1 MFKPAGALGLRTFPD
16 MAVTKPMSESADPLD
31 AYKAFMAKHN
41 KPVATKA
48 GNPGASD
55 KTEENNKPDANN
67 DSRKKPG
74 TSSTAKD
81 GKVYETYTYDER
93 SQPGGEG
100 AGMPSA
106 TKTRTSRAENP
117 VEEVDEDEPV
127 DVRPRW
133 RASDFPPN
141 IVDMD
146 TEATDATAAATV
158 DHDAR
163 EDLDDDDD
171 DDADVA
177 AHAPVHRPTT
187 AITLAS
193 LLDKIT
199 DRAWRN
205 LAILLG
211 ACLGAAYE
219 VAVLPSTRRNFN
231 RAVYA
236 LTGTWRGESPLSS
249 SAGRA
254 LSAIDF
260 YAILADVFGAVAFF
274 GANVACA
281 IAAVIVTVR
290 IIKVFTGMNES
301 ALNFICIPFTW
312 GYAKGFVDDVTA
324 DEFGAS
330 TLGWYQRHG
339 ASLGLTVAAVET
351 METVAPVTT
360 RGLCLGLCFSALAAD
375 FLSFAGGFV
384 WVLALLL
391 ATWTARFVLRLALKL
406 LTPIFPPAD
415 QLKNA
420 MPDLAV
426 VPGLVS
432 RAAHGLLA
440 GGAAGAKAARHVG
453 AGVGKG
459 AVNLSVKGIKGA
471 GAIGAGVGVKGIRG
485 SIGAGKAAGG
495 IAVGGA
501 RAGMAVGGAA
511 ARGTLFGIV
520 GATRAGLG
528 AGAAATR
535 LGVKGTVL
543 AGKTAASAPGYVW
556 RTTGRI
562 RSFVKLVTVQAEAAL
577 DPVAPKLKRA
587 LHEDGK
593 LPSKVPREYRK
604 PKKGVTPAGGGGGGG
619 LAAKLDKLQEESKK
633 NARVTR

>member
-1 MFKPAGALGLRTFPD
+1 MDPVTTKFGVIFKPAGALGLRTFPD

-55 KTEENNKPDANN
+55 KTEENKGTPDANN
-67 DSRKKPG
+67 DNRKHG
-74 TSSTAKD
+74 TSSTGKD

-117 VEEVDEDEPV
+117 VEEVDEDDEPV

-146 TEATDATAAATV
+146 PDATAAATV

-163 EDLDDDDD
+163 EDLVEDDD

-177 AHAPVHRPTT
+177 AHARVHRPTT

-236 LTGTWRGESPLSS
+236 LTGTWRGESPLSVT
-249 SAGRA
+249 AGRTI
-254 LSAIDF
+254 SAIDF
-260 YAILADVFGAVAFF
+260 YAILADVFGAIAFF

-312 GYAKGFVDDVTA
+312 GYAKGFVENVTA

-339 ASLGLTVAAVET
+339 ASLGLTVAVVET

-360 RGLCLGLCFSALAAD
+360 RGLCLGLCFSAFAAD

-426 VPGLVS
+426 HVARPADTAAARDPRARGVRGAVERLVPRVAVLDVARGAVEAE
-432 RAAHGLLA
+432 RAARDA
-440 GGAAGAKAARHVG
+440 GG
-453 AGVGKG
+453 
-459 AVNLSVKGIKGA
+459 GA
-471 GAIGAGVGVKGIRG
+471 GAGRDRAPPRRARRHPAPVPRDPGHHGHHLRPDLRHREAPPQEARQAGGPGQARRHQRAGVR
-485 SIGAGKAAGG
+485 
-495 IAVGGA
+495 
-501 RAGMAVGGAA
+501 
-511 ARGTLFGIV
+511 
-520 GATRAGLG
+520 
-528 AGAAATR
+528 R
-535 LGVKGTVL
+535 L
-543 AGKTAASAPGYVW
+543 
-556 RTTGRI
+556 R
-562 RSFVKLVTVQAEAAL
+562 
-577 DPVAPKLKRA
+577 
-587 LHEDGK
+587 
-593 LPSKVPREYRK
+593 
-604 PKKGVTPAGGGGGGG
+604 
-619 LAAKLDKLQEESKK
+619 
-633 NARVTR
+633 

>member
-1 MFKPAGALGLRTFPD
+1 M
-16 MAVTKPMSESADPLD
+16 
-31 AYKAFMAKHN
+31 
-41 KPVATKA
+41 
-48 GNPGASD
+48 
-55 KTEENNKPDANN
+55 
-67 DSRKKPG
+67 
-74 TSSTAKD
+74 
-81 GKVYETYTYDER
+81 
-93 SQPGGEG
+93 
-100 AGMPSA
+100 
-106 TKTRTSRAENP
+106 
-117 VEEVDEDEPV
+117 
-127 DVRPRW
+127 
-133 RASDFPPN
+133 
-141 IVDMD
+141 
-146 TEATDATAAATV
+146 
-158 DHDAR
+158 
-163 EDLDDDDD
+163 
-171 DDADVA
+171 
-177 AHAPVHRPTT
+177 
-187 AITLAS
+187 
-193 LLDKIT
+193 
-199 DRAWRN
+199 
-205 LAILLG
+205 
-211 ACLGAAYE
+211 
-219 VAVLPSTRRNFN
+219 AVLPSTRRNFN

-471 GAIGAGVGVKGIRG
+471 GALGAGVGVKGIRG

>member
-55 KTEENNKPDANN
+55 ETEENNNSDANN

-127 DVRPRW
+127 DLLRPRW

-146 TEATDATAAATV
+146 TEATTV

-163 EDLDDDDD
+163 EDLDDDD

-260 YAILADVFGAVAFF
+260 YAILADGFGAVAFF

-406 LTPIFPPAD
+406 LTPVFPPAD

-440 GGAAGAKAARHVG
+440 GGVS
-453 AGVGKG
+453 G
-459 AVNLSVKGIKGA
+459 AVSAPPRRVLGGCAQRRRRRRGCREGYLFFPSVS
-471 GAIGAGVGVKGIRG
+471 RPRRMQP
-485 SIGAGKAAGG
+485 
-495 IAVGGA
+495 GA
-501 RAGMAVGGAA
+501 R
-511 ARGTLFGIV
+511 TP
-520 GATRAGLG
+520 
-528 AGAAATR
+528 AATSMQ
-535 LGVKGTVL
+535 T
-543 AGKTAASAPGYVW
+543 
-556 RTTGRI
+556 
-562 RSFVKLVTVQAEAAL
+562 F
-577 DPVAPKLKRA
+577 
-587 LHEDGK
+587 
-593 LPSKVPREYRK
+593 
-604 PKKGVTPAGGGGGGG
+604 
-619 LAAKLDKLQEESKK
+619 
-633 NARVTR
+633 

>member
-1 MFKPAGALGLRTFPD
+1 

-146 TEATDATAAATV
+146 TEATDATAAAMV

-163 EDLDDDDD
+163 EDLDDDD

-471 GAIGAGVGVKGIRG
+471 GALGAGVGVKGIRG

-562 RSFVKLVTVQAEAAL
+562 RSFVKLVTVRAEAAL

>member
-1 MFKPAGALGLRTFPD
+1 
-16 MAVTKPMSESADPLD
+16 
-31 AYKAFMAKHN
+31 
-41 KPVATKA
+41 
-48 GNPGASD
+48 
-55 KTEENNKPDANN
+55 
-67 DSRKKPG
+67 
-74 TSSTAKD
+74 
-81 GKVYETYTYDER
+81 
-93 SQPGGEG
+93 
-100 AGMPSA
+100 MPSA
-106 TKTRTSRAENP
+106 TKTRTSRVENP
-117 VEEVDEDEPV
+117 VEEVDEDDEPV
-127 DVRPRW
+127 DIRPRW

-146 TEATDATAAATV
+146 PDATAAATV

-171 DDADVA
+171 DDDDADVA
-177 AHAPVHRPTT
+177 AHARVHRPTT

-312 GYAKGFVDDVTA
+312 GYAKGFVDNVTA
-324 DEFGAS
+324 DEFGVS

-360 RGLCLGLCFSALAAD
+360 RGLCLGLCFSAFAAD
-375 FLSFAGGFV
+375 FLGFAGGFV

-406 LTPIFPPAD
+406 LTPIFPPRISSRTRCRTSRSSPASCRGRRT
-415 QLKNA
+415 
-420 MPDLAV
+420 V
-426 VPGLVS
+426 CS
-432 RAAHGLLA
+432 RAEPRAPRRRETSAPGW
-440 GGAAGAKAARHVG
+440 AKAPSTYPSRGSRARARSAPG
-453 AGVGKG
+453 M
-459 AVNLSVKGIKGA
+459 
-471 GAIGAGVGVKGIRG
+471 GVKGIRG

-528 AGAAATR
+528 AGA
-535 LGVKGTVL
+535 GGD
-543 AGKTAASAPGYVW
+543 
-556 RTTGRI
+556 
-562 RSFVKLVTVQAEAAL
+562 EA
-577 DPVAPKLKRA
+577 RGQG
-587 LHEDGK
+587 HG
-593 LPSKVPREYRK
+593 
-604 PKKGVTPAGGGGGGG
+604 AGG
-619 LAAKLDKLQEESKK
+619 
-633 NARVTR
+633 

>member
-55 KTEENNKPDANN
+55 ETEENNNPDANN

-127 DVRPRW
+127 DLLRPRW

-146 TEATDATAAATV
+146 TEATTV

-163 EDLDDDDD
+163 EDLDDDD

-260 YAILADVFGAVAFF
+260 YAILADGFGAVAFF

-577 DPVAPKLKRA
+577 DPVAPKVKRA

>member
-55 KTEENNKPDANN
+55 ETEENNNSDANN

-127 DVRPRW
+127 DLLRPRW

-146 TEATDATAAATV
+146 TEATTV

-163 EDLDDDDD
+163 EDLDDDD

-260 YAILADVFGAVAFF
+260 YAILADGFGAVAFF

-360 RGLCLGLCFSALAAD
+360 RGMCLGLCFSALAAD

-577 DPVAPKLKRA
+577 DPVAPKVKRA